1 MKKLRMLFPT
11 GAVIGMLAV
20 GTAFPAMA
28 AVVDMD
34 TAKFVRGTTI
44 NAVDVSK
51 QTATQAKGYLEGYF
65 NEHYEIKIQDAD
77 GNLETLKG
85 TDVGYHLDVTGSVD
99 DILKE
104 QNDAGRKTG
113 PGSDQSYTVTVKAT
127 VDDEKLAAALANL
140 HCVTAATPTSNA
152 YISAYEEG
160 KPFTIVPEVQG
171 NELDMDKLKAAVKDA
186 LLNQKK
192 QIKLTDHDCYKKVT
206 VKSDDAALVQLC
218 ATLNAYKDI
227 KITYDFGSKKETLD
241 GMELAK
247 WVTGTNGNEIQ
258 VDREK
263 AAAYVKS
270 LADKYDTYGNHK
282 YKTTSGR
289 DVVVYGKYGWKVNQ
303 AAETDALVAVVKA
316 CQTTEREPIYESR
329 GATHDG
335 YDFGQTYIEVD
346 LATQH
351 LYFYKDGKVIID
363 SPFVSGNVSK
373 NYTTPPG
380 LFELYY
386 KQTDRVLKGED
397 YATPVKYWMPFN
409 GGIGLHDA
417 NWRSKFGGT
426 IYQTNGSHGCI
437 NLPPKVAA
445 QVYENAYKG
454 IPIIC
459 CN

>member
-1 MKKLRMLFPT
+1 MKKLKMLLPA

-20 GTAFPAMA
+20 GMAFPAMA
-28 AVVDMD
+28 ASNDD
-34 TAKFVRGTTI
+34 TGKFVTGTRI

-51 QTATQAKGYLEGYF
+51 QTAQQAKGYLEGYF
-65 NEHYEIKIQDAD
+65 NEHYELKIQDAD
-77 GNLETLKG
+77 GNVEVLKG

-104 QNDAGRKTG
+104 QNDNGRKTG
-113 PGSDQSYTVTVKAT
+113 PGSDQSYTVTVSAT

-140 HCVTAATPTSNA
+140 HCVTTASPTSDA

-171 NELDMDKLKAAVKDA
+171 NELDMDKLTATVKAA
-186 LLNQKK
+186 LLSQEK
-192 QIKLTDHDCYKKVT
+192 QIKLEDQDCYKKVS
-206 VKSDDAALVQLC
+206 VKSDNADLVQLC
-218 ATLNAYKDI
+218 ATLNAYKDV
-227 KITYDFGSKKETLD
+227 KITYTFGSQQEVLD

-247 WVTGTNGNEIQ
+247 WVTVNGSDIQ
-258 VDREK
+258 VNTEK

-289 DVVVYGKYGWKVNQ
+289 DVVVYGKYGWKINQ
-303 AAETDALVAVVKA
+303 APETEALVAAIKA
-316 CQTTEREPIYESR
+316 CQTQEREPVYESR

-351 LYFYKDGKVIID
+351 LYFYKDGKVIVD
-363 SPFVSGNVSK
+363 SAFVSGNVSK

-386 KQTDRVLKGED
+386 KQKDKVLKGED
-397 YATPVKYWMPFN
+397 YETPVKYWMPFN

-417 NWRSKFGGT
+417 SWRSKFGGT
-426 IYQTNGSHGCI
+426 IYQTSGSHGCI
-437 NLPPKVAA
+437 NLPTNVAA
-445 QVYENAYKG
+445 VVYENAYKG

>member
-1 MKKLRMLFPT
+1 MKKLKMLLPA

-20 GTAFPAMA
+20 GMAFPAMA
-28 AVVDMD
+28 ASD
-34 TAKFVRGTTI
+34 TDTGKFVTGTRI

-51 QTATQAKGYLEGYF
+51 QTAQQAKGYLEGYF
-65 NEHYEIKIQDAD
+65 NEHYELKIQDAS
-77 GNLETLKG
+77 GNVEVLKG

-104 QNDAGRKTG
+104 QNDSGRKTG
-113 PGSDQSYTVTVKAT
+113 PGSDQSYTVSVKAT
-127 VDDEKLAAALANL
+127 VDDEKLTAALANL
-140 HCVTAATPTSNA
+140 YCVTTATPTSDA

-171 NELDMDKLKAAVKDA
+171 NELDMTKLAAAVKEA
-186 LLNQKK
+186 LLNQEK
-192 QIKLTDHDCYKKVT
+192 QIKLEDHDCYKKVS
-206 VKSDDAALVQLC
+206 VKSDNADLVQLC
-218 ATLNAYKDI
+218 ATLNAYKDV
-227 KITYDFGSKKETLD
+227 KITYTFGSKQEVLD

-247 WVTGTNGNEIQ
+247 WVTVNGSDIQ
-258 VDREK
+258 VNTEK

-289 DVVVYGKYGWKVNQ
+289 DVVVYGKYGWKINQ
-303 AAETDALVAVVKA
+303 AAETEALVAAIKS
-316 CQTTEREPIYESR
+316 CQTQEREPVYESR

-335 YDFGQTYIEVD
+335 YDFGKTYIEVD

-363 SPFVSGNVSK
+363 SAFVSGNVSK

-386 KQTDRVLKGED
+386 KQKDKVLKGED
-397 YATPVKYWMPFN
+397 YETPVKYWMPFN

-417 NWRSKFGGT
+417 SWRSKFGGT
-426 IYQTNGSHGCI
+426 IYQTSGSHGCI
-437 NLPPKVAA
+437 NLPTNVAA
-445 QVYENAYKG
+445 AVYENAYKG

>member
-1 MKKLRMLFPT
+1 
-11 GAVIGMLAV
+11 
-20 GTAFPAMA
+20 MA
-28 AVVDMD
+28 A
-34 TAKFVRGTTI
+34 
-44 NAVDVSK
+44 
-51 QTATQAKGYLEGYF
+51 
-65 NEHYEIKIQDAD
+65 
-77 GNLETLKG
+77 TL
-85 TDVGYHLDVTGSVD
+85 
-99 DILKE
+99 
-104 QNDAGRKTG
+104 
-113 PGSDQSYTVTVKAT
+113 
-127 VDDEKLAAALANL
+127 DDEKLAAALANL
-140 HCVTAATPTSNA
+140 HCVTAATPTSDA
-152 YISAYEEG
+152 CISAFEEG
-160 KPFTIVPEVQG
+160 KPFTIIPEVQG
-171 NELDMDKLKAAVKDA
+171 NELDMDKMKAAVKSA
-186 LLNQKK
+186 LLNQKN
-192 QIKLTDHDCYKKVT
+192 QIRLADEDCYKKIT
-206 VKSDDAALVQLC
+206 VKSDDANLVQLC

-227 KITYDFGSKKETLD
+227 QITYVFGSSRETLD
-241 GMELAK
+241 GLELVK
-247 WVTGTNGNEIQ
+247 WVTGTNGTEIQ
-258 VDREK
+258 VDRDK
-263 AAAYVKS
+263 AVAYVKS

-289 DVVVYGKYGWKVNQ
+289 DVAVYGKYGWKINQ
-303 AAETDALVAVVKA
+303 TAETDALVEAVKA

-386 KQTDRVLKGED
+386 KQKDRVLKGED
-397 YATPVKYWMPFN
+397 YAAPVKYWMPFN

-417 NWRSKFGGT
+417 DWRSKFGGT